1 LTGLAPGNN
10 IEQRHIVRRYFF
22 GGLVSDDL
30 VPPAEFRILLALVDG
45 PKHGHAIRSEVL
57 ERTGGRVDLG
67 PGTLYGAIKRLTRR
81 GWIHEIGAPTGEEG
95 DGRRRFYR
103 LTEPGRDAARAEV
116 SRLSEL
122 LATARAKS
130 LKPSGEA

>member
-1 LTGLAPGNN
+1 
-10 IEQRHIVRRYFF
+10 
-22 GGLVSDDL
+22 VSDDL

-45 PKHGHAIRSEVL
+45 PKHGHAIRLEIR
-57 ERTGGRVDLG
+57 ERTDGRVDLG

-81 GWIHEIGAPTGEEG
+81 GWIREVDAPAGEGG
-95 DGRRRFYR
+95 DARRRFYR
-103 LTEPGRDAARAEV
+103 LSAAGREAARAEV
-116 SRLSEL
+116 SRLAEL